1 MEKIR
6 NNTTLIKNTL
16 IIMPVIILLLFLAE
30 VIFIRQFNRQE
41 HEFANTD
48 EDYSV
53 SMSIG
58 GRENSTSEWKKR
70 DFDLYGNTID
80 LNAQTIDVDFLNN
93 TSYEIKNWKFRIDFK
108 DECFFNNAWCG
119 TVEIHQNVLN
129 NEKVQT
135 FDLRDYKLDD
145 IELDYLYDGDLLI
158 HLYEGDYI
166 IYYPSLKDGEYPV
179 EKQSQITTGFI
190 IYYLDFP
197 DMSGR
202 TVNYNFNRKITD
214 GYVVFVL
221 GILFVIWIFLLT
233 ICAVY
238 YLTYRAAVKEIEIK
252 KSGIA
257 SMSDMYAIIY
267 IIDIKKN
274 VLIPVITD
282 EESEKIRPKNM
293 SASEQLKNMFEYDC
307 QDVYRDVALEF
318 CDLSTLIERLE
329 NKNTVVF
336 EYKSKYYGWCR
347 TRFFAMDREKN
358 LPLEKVLFT
367 IQVINDEKEEM
378 EAIAERVDIA
388 EHENKAK
395 STFLANMS
403 HEIRTPINTVIG
415 FDTMILRESKD
426 PVIRSYARTIN
437 SAANMLL
444 SIING
449 ILDISKLEAE
459 KMEIIPEEYSFKQ
472 MISEVVTMIKGRSE
486 FEKLKFECEVSPHIP
501 VTLYGDFVRLKQVI
515 INLLTNAAKYTDQG
529 SVKLTVYGKE
539 HNGMEHLLISVKDTG
554 IGIREEDQKKL
565 AERFSRFDEKRN
577 HNVEGTGLGLNLV
590 MGILRLMGSQ
600 LHVISTYGEGSEFY
614 FEVEQKI
621 ISEEKIGA
629 TDFGMEFEDDEY
641 KALFIAPEA
650 KVLVVDDNEMNLS
663 VFKNLLKET
672 QLQID
677 TADSGN
683 MAIEKCANMK
693 YDLIFMDHMMP
704 GMDGVEC
711 FKQLRSDDDSL
722 NYNTKVIVLTANA
735 LKGAK
740 EEYDAI
746 GFDDFL
752 AKPIVAD
759 ELERMVLKY
768 LDSSKVSE
776 SSGTVAKEDNKVEI
790 PTFSGVDSSYGIAH
804 TGDLRNYLALLK
816 QVNSVGAADLKELKE
831 YIDILK
837 ENANDHEALH
847 NFRIKIHSMKST
859 ANIMGALKLYGLAAT
874 IEDEASKERVQE
886 VLMLTPFFVEGF
898 EKLSDEIREFFGEDI
913 IIKKTGEAEEI
924 SEYLHLLETSIKVY
938 DIKNVDSVVEK
949 LKTFE
954 WNDEE
959 KSLIQK
965 LEIAVANLNADDVIS
980 ICNKLKA
987 GGTK

>member
-1 MEKIR
+1 M
-6 NNTTLIKNTL
+6 
-16 IIMPVIILLLFLAE
+16 
-30 VIFIRQFNRQE
+30 
-41 HEFANTD
+41 
-48 EDYSV
+48 
-53 SMSIG
+53 
-58 GRENSTSEWKKR
+58 
-70 DFDLYGNTID
+70 
-80 LNAQTIDVDFLNN
+80 
-93 TSYEIKNWKFRIDFK
+93 
-108 DECFFNNAWCG
+108 
-119 TVEIHQNVLN
+119 
-129 NEKVQT
+129 
-135 FDLRDYKLDD
+135 
-145 IELDYLYDGDLLI
+145 
-158 HLYEGDYI
+158 
-166 IYYPSLKDGEYPV
+166 
-179 EKQSQITTGFI
+179 
-190 IYYLDFP
+190 
-197 DMSGR
+197 
-202 TVNYNFNRKITD
+202 
-214 GYVVFVL
+214 
-221 GILFVIWIFLLT
+221 
-233 ICAVY
+233 
-238 YLTYRAAVKEIEIK
+238 
-252 KSGIA
+252 
-257 SMSDMYAIIY
+257 
-267 IIDIKKN
+267 
-274 VLIPVITD
+274 
-282 EESEKIRPKNM
+282 
-293 SASEQLKNMFEYDC
+293 
-307 QDVYRDVALEF
+307 
-318 CDLSTLIERLE
+318 
-329 NKNTVVF
+329 
-336 EYKSKYYGWCR
+336 
-347 TRFFAMDREKN
+347 
-358 LPLEKVLFT
+358 
-367 IQVINDEKEEM
+367 
-378 EAIAERVDIA
+378 
-388 EHENKAK
+388 
-395 STFLANMS
+395 
-403 HEIRTPINTVIG
+403 
-415 FDTMILRESKD
+415 
-426 PVIRSYARTIN
+426 
-437 SAANMLL
+437 
-444 SIING
+444 
-449 ILDISKLEAE
+449 
-459 KMEIIPEEYSFKQ
+459 
-472 MISEVVTMIKGRSE
+472 
-486 FEKLKFECEVSPHIP
+486 
-501 VTLYGDFVRLKQVI
+501 I